1 MRSFSEQMMLWV
13 PTVLTV
19 MLLALF
25 SMKVRWLDVSLV
37 PNVVWVMTLAAVPL
51 FRASWPVWLVFLL
64 SLAQD
69 VLFGT
74 PLGSQALLA
83 VLMVELVRAQA
94 ARQQFQQ
101 FRVRWLEATGML
113 VLWHVLLWGMMHVVQ
128 DAAPPLKQLLIAG
141 LISGAWFPLFYG
153 AIRLMAP
160 EGVRH

>member
-25 SMKVRWLDVSLV
+25 SMKVHWLNVSLV
-37 PNVVWVMTLAAVPL
+37 PNVVWVMTLAAVTL
-51 FRASWPVWLVFLL
+51 FRASWPGWLVFLL
-64 SLAQD
+64 GLAQD

-94 ARQQFQQ
+94 VRQQYQQ

-113 VLWHVLLWGMMHVVQ
+113 VLWHVLLWGIMHGVYH
-128 DAAPPLKQLLIAG
+128 AAPPLKQLLIAG

-153 AIRLMAP
+153 AIRLIAP